1 MALRRRRRKRRESP
15 RPSQGIDRT
24 DRFLM
29 RKTAT
34 YLLRHLKAFP
44 QIQLE
49 EDFFDLL
56 AFGIDEGL
64 DKIIELSLDRVDAR
78 RKAYY
83 EAIVDSCIDN
93 NSRFNDIIP
102 CILERSPKPFQREI
116 RKTIV
121 EVLEKRLQNQK
132 YKGLSAIE
140 RNLKRLQEVFSLTD
154 PETEL
159 ALFLYLMSYNPKLDG
174 FFVDELQCQRL
185 NGRKYLANA
194 LDLTRKELNQIL
206 NGTLKKIGLFEL
218 TSASFELAS
227 EFLGLFEGTRPEAI
241 ADNYFKEVAKETIP
255 LTYHL
260 SLQEE
265 IAHVVSLL
273 KAKPETSTHIL
284 FYGPPGTGKSSLAQ
298 GLVNALKLP
307 GYEIVKNEE
316 NSSKHTRSAIMA
328 CLNLTNGG
336 EGSLILVDEADNLLN
351 TDLSWLFRGE
361 TQDKGWLNHFMEEPG
376 ARMIW
381 ITNEIE
387 EIAPSVLRRFAFSL
401 QFKPFNKQQRVFLW
415 ENVLKR
421 NKAKLLLT
429 KPEILDLARKYKVSA
444 GAIDLAV
451 KKARESRKE
460 SKQGFREAV
469 EAGLEAHRT
478 LVNFGQRSID
488 RDQLDQDYSLE
499 GLNLKGNLQQVLEQL
514 DRLDQYLRKPSN
526 DSLISLNL
534 IFHGPPG
541 TGKTELA
548 KYIGRRLD
556 REIISKRASD
566 LQSKWV
572 GETEKNIRDAF
583 EEAER
588 EEAVLL
594 MDEADSF
601 LFSRERAQRSWEIS
615 ATNEFLTRMEGYR
628 GILICTTNRLKDLD
642 GASIRRFQEKL
653 EFDYLKPDGNQ
664 VFYDK
669 LLGSLVQEPF
679 RAEYQAR
686 LRAIDRLA
694 PGDFKTVRDRY
705 GFRDKADLTHQILIE
720 ALQEEAKIKGH
731 FIGLEPIG
739 F

>member
-1 MALRRRRRKRRESP
+1 MALRRRRRKRREGP
-15 RPSQGIDRT
+15 RTSQPIDRT

-44 QIQLE
+44 QIELE

-64 DKIIELSLDRVDAR
+64 DKIIQLSLDRVDAR
-78 RKAYY
+78 RKAHY
-83 EAIVDSCIDN
+83 EVIVESCIDN

-102 CILERSPKPFQREI
+102 CILERAPKPFQREV
-116 RKTIV
+116 RQTIV
-121 EVLEKRLQNQK
+121 DVLERRLQGHK
-132 YKGLSAIE
+132 YRGLSAIE

-159 ALFLYLMSYNPKLDG
+159 ALFLYLMSYNPRLDG
-174 FFVDELQCQRL
+174 FFVDELHCQRL
-185 NGRKYLANA
+185 SGRKYLANA
-194 LDLTRKELNQIL
+194 LDLTHTEVNQIL

-218 TSASFELAS
+218 TASSFELAS
-227 EFLGLFEGTRPEAI
+227 EFLFLFEGTRPEAI
-241 ADNYFKEVAKETIP
+241 ADSYFKQVGKETIP

-260 SLQEE
+260 TLQEE
-265 IAHVVSLL
+265 IAHLVRLL

-298 GLVNALKLP
+298 GLVNALNLP
-307 GYEIVKNEE
+307 GYQIVKNEE
-316 NSSKHTRSAIMA
+316 NTSKHTRSAIMA
-328 CLNLTNGG
+328 CLNMTNGG
-336 EGSLILVDEADNLLN
+336 DGSLILVDEADNLLN
-351 TDLSWLFRGE
+351 TDFSWLFRGE
-361 TQDKGWLNHFMEEPG
+361 TQDKGWLNHLMEEPG
-376 ARMIW
+376 VRMVW
-381 ITNEIE
+381 ITNEIDQ
-387 EIAPSVLRRFAFSL
+387 ISPSVLRRFAFSL
-401 QFKPFNKQQRVFLW
+401 QFKPFNKGQRVFLW
-415 ENVLKR
+415 ENVLRR
-421 NKAKLLLT
+421 NKAKGLLP
-429 KPEILDLARKYKVSA
+429 KKDILDIARKYKVSA

-451 KKARESRKE
+451 KKAMETRKE
-460 SKQGFREAV
+460 SKAGFREAV

-488 RDQLDQDYSLE
+488 RDQLDQDYSID
-499 GLNLKGNLQQVLEQL
+499 GLNLKGNLQQVLDQL
-514 DRLDQYLRKPSN
+514 DRFDQYLRNPSN
-526 DSLISLNL
+526 DRLISLNL
-534 IFHGPPG
+534 LFHGPPG

-556 REIISKRASD
+556 REIITKRASD

-594 MDEADSF
+594 MDEADTF
-601 LFSRERAQRSWEIS
+601 LFSRERAERSWEIS

-628 GILICTTNRLKDLD
+628 GILICTTNRLRDLD

-669 LLGSLVQEPF
+669 LLASLANGSF
-679 RAEYQAR
+679 RAEYQAS

-705 GFRDKADLTHQILIE
+705 TFRDKANLTHQILIE
-720 ALQEEAKIKGH
+720 ALKEEAKVKGR